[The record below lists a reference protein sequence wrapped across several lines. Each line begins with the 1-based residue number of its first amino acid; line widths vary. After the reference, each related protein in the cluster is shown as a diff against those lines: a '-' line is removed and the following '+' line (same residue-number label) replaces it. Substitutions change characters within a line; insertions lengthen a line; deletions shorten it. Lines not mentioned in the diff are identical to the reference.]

1 MTGRSTSD
9 GGSGRPNTVGMNRRQ
24 LDEFFNRRGSSAAT
38 GDQRRLFTR
47 WDFRESRLP
56 LHVSHPGGSQ
66 TTIRVACR
74 DISCGGLS
82 ALHSAFVY
90 PGSPCVVELSA
101 PDGSVALV
109 AGEVVRCVHVQGL
122 VHELGIRFTH
132 PIDARTYVGASLPD
146 DAFAFERV
154 DAESLTG
161 RVVCAEDSKLD
172 QKLIQHYL
180 RGSQVRLVFASS
192 AAAALDAVG
201 SDCDLLI
208 CDQDLES
215 GSGLEVI
222 ARVREQYPQM
232 PVMMVTVTTDPEVRQ
247 RASEL
252 RVNAFLRKPVEA
264 EQLLRAMSEFLLLRQ
279 MFRAQR
285 SSSRTSR
292 PTGTAARFL
301 HEIGS
306 AIPKLE
312 EAIKQDD
319 AMGAYAIALRIK
331 TAAPEAGL
339 DALGRAAAVA
349 ADAIGQ
355 SMSAKKSQAQIAG
368 LIDVCRRAASAAA

>member
-1 MTGRSTSD
+1 MAGRDISQ
-9 GGSGRPNTVGMNRRQ
+9 GGSGRPNSVGMNRRQ
-24 LDEFFNRRGSSAAT
+24 LDDFFSRRGSACGT
-38 GDQRRLFTR
+38 GDQRRLFAR
-47 WDFRESRLP
+47 WDYRESQLP
-56 LHVSHPGGSQ
+56 LHIAHPGGSE

-90 PGSPCVVELSA
+90 PGSPCAVDLPGPNGSA
-101 PDGSVALV
+101 TRV

-122 VHELGIRFTH
+122 VHEIGIRFAH
-132 PIDARTYVGASLPD
+132 PIDARAYVGASLPG

-154 DAESLTG
+154 DAESLSG

-201 SDCDLLI
+201 NDCDLLI

-215 GSGLEVI
+215 GRGVEVI
-222 ARVREQYPQM
+222 ASLRERYPQM
-232 PVMMVTVTTDPEVRQ
+232 PVVMLTGRSDPEASR

-279 MFRAQR
+279 MFGAQR
-285 SSSRTSR
+285 PSPRSARSTGETS
-292 PTGTAARFL
+292 RFL
-301 HEIGS
+301 HEVGG

-312 EAIKQDD
+312 QAIRQDD
-319 AMGAYAIALRIK
+319 AMSAYAIALRFK
-331 TAAPEAGL
+331 TAASDAGL
-339 DALGRAAAVA
+339 EALGRAAAA
-349 ADAIGQ
+349 AAEAIGQ
-355 SMSAKKSQAQIAG
+355 TMSAKQSQDQIAC
-368 LIDVCRRAASAAA
+368 LIDVCRRAAAAAA